1 MITNQDLREL
11 LNYQAKS
18 AVLSVYLNTDPAEG
32 SPETYRL
39 HLRSMLKDIEL
50 PEDIETVTRYIDHEH
65 NWSGRSVAVFSCAQ
79 EDFFRAYSIAV
90 PVRSRARYDLRPY
103 VKPLA
108 DLFDSYGG
116 YGIVLID
123 KQKARLFYFNLG
135 EMEEKGGIIGESVK
149 RTKRGGGSQQAGRKG
164 GSAGLTDY
172 VDEVAD
178 RNIKDAVDAAARFFK
193 ESNVRRI
200 MIGGS
205 EDTIAQFRAMLPKAW
220 QSLVIGVFPIS
231 MNASLN
237 DILER
242 AMKVGAQAEVRRE
255 TQLANAI
262 VTNAAKER
270 GGVMGLQDTLQAI
283 YEGRVLTL
291 LIRDGFREAGSRCMS
306 CGYISGEVLE
316 VCPYCGE
323 EVEQINDAVE
333 FAVRRV
339 MRIGGEVEVIDSDR
353 NLGEFKNIGAL
364 LRY

>member
-11 LNYQAKS
+11 LNYQARN

-32 SPETYRL
+32 SPETYKL
-39 HLRSMLKDIEL
+39 HLRSMLKEL
-50 PEDIETVTRYIDHEH
+50 EVREDIDAVTRYIEHEH
-65 NWSGRSVAVFSCAQ
+65 DWSGRSVAVFSCIP
-79 EDFFRAYSIAV
+79 ENFFRAYSIAV
-90 PVRSRARYDLRPY
+90 PLRSRVRFDLRPY

-108 DLFDSYGG
+108 DLFDSYSG

-123 KQKARLFYFNLG
+123 KQKARFFYFNLG
-135 EMEEKGGIIGESVK
+135 ELVEKEGITGESVK

-172 VDEVAD
+172 INEVAD

-193 ESNVRRI
+193 ENNVRRI

-205 EDTIAQFRAMLPKAW
+205 EDTIAQFRAQLPKAW

-231 MNASLN
+231 MNASHN

-242 AMKVGAQAEVRRE
+242 AMRTGAEAEVRRE
-255 TQLANAI
+255 AQLASAI
-262 VTNAAKER
+262 ITNAAKER
-270 GGVMGLQDTLQAI
+270 GGVIGLQDTLLAI
-283 YEGRVLTL
+283 YEGRVQTL
-291 LIRDGFREAGSRCMS
+291 LIRDGYREPGSRCTS
-306 CGYISGEVLE
+306 CGYLSGEVLE

-323 EVEQINDAVE
+323 EVEQISDAVE
-333 FAVRRV
+333 LAVRRV
-339 MRIGGEVEVIDSDR
+339 MRIGGEVEVVDSDS
-353 NLGEFKNIGAL
+353 NLGEFDSIGAL

>member
-11 LNYQAKS
+11 LNYQAKN

-32 SPETYRL
+32 SPETYKL
-39 HLRSMLKDIEL
+39 NLRSMLKEIDL
-50 PEDIETVTRYIDHEH
+50 PEDINSVTRYIDHEH
-65 NWSGRSVAVFSCAQ
+65 DWSGRSVAVFSCSP
-79 EDFFRAYSIAV
+79 ENFFRAYSIAV

-116 YGIVLID
+116 YGIVLVD
-123 KQKARLFYFNLG
+123 KQKARLLYFNLG
-135 EMEEKGGIIGESVK
+135 EMEEKKGVFGESVK

-172 VDEVAD
+172 ADEVAE
-178 RNIKDAVDAAARFFK
+178 RNIKEAVDAATRFFK

-205 EDTIAQFRAMLPKAW
+205 EDTIAQFRSQLPKAW
-220 QSLVIGVFPIS
+220 QSLVIGVFQIS
-231 MNASLN
+231 MNASHN
-237 DILER
+237 EILER
-242 AMKVGAQAEVRRE
+242 AMKVGTEAEVRRE

-270 GGVMGLQDTLQAI
+270 GGVLGLQDTLQGI
-283 YEGRVLTL
+283 YDGRVQTL
-291 LIRDGFREAGSRCMS
+291 LIRDGYREPGSRCTS
-306 CGYISGEVLE
+306 CGYLSGEVLDA
-316 VCPYCGE
+316 CPYCGGETE
-323 EVEQINDAVE
+323 EIGDAVE
-333 FAVRRV
+333 LAVRKV
-339 MRIGGEVEVIDSDR
+339 MRIGGEVEVIESNR
-353 NLGEFKNIGAL
+353 NLGEFKDIGAL